1 VDLVVT
7 AMTSRIDAHHHV
19 WDLAAR
25 DQPWITGPAMDPI
38 RRNFSVDDLCPEAAA
53 AGVTATVVVQT
64 VADVTETEELLDLAA
79 TTPLI
84 AGVVGYVDVA
94 APDVGDRLD
103 RLRER
108 PSGGW
113 LVGIRSP
120 VQDEPDP
127 GWLTRPAVLDGL
139 REVARRDLVYDLL
152 IRAHQ
157 LEAARAAVTQ
167 VPHGRYV
174 LDHLAKPAIASGG
187 WEPWASGLAALAA
200 RGNVSAKLSGLVT
213 EASWSTWATGDLRPY
228 VEHAVAVFGPDR
240 LLFGSDWPV
249 CTLAAPYRRV
259 TAATTELIAGLSTTE
274 RAAVMGG
281 TAVTVYGL
289 AGRRAAGVSHRPD
302 DPDAPDSPGGV
313 IP

>member
-1 VDLVVT
+1 
-7 AMTSRIDAHHHV
+7 MTSLIDAHHHV

-25 DQPWITGPAMDPI
+25 DQPWISGPAMDPI
-38 RRNFSVDDLCPEAAA
+38 RRSFGVDDLGPEAAA

-64 VADVTETEELLDLAA
+64 VADVTETEELLDLAEA
-79 TTPLI
+79 TPLV
-84 AGVVGYVDVA
+84 AGVVGYVDLA
-94 APDVGDRLD
+94 APDVGERLD

-157 LEAARAAVTQ
+157 LEAARAAVTE

-187 WEPWASGLAALAA
+187 WEPWASDLAALGA

-228 VEHAVAVFGPDR
+228 VEHALAVFGPDR

-249 CTLAAPYRRV
+249 CTLAAPYGRV
-259 TAATTELIAGLSTTE
+259 TAATRELVAGLSTTE
-274 RAAVMGG
+274 QAAVMGG

-289 AGRRAAGVSHRPD
+289 AGRRAAGVPRDPD
-302 DPDAPDSPGGV
+302 DRDRPEDPDGV
-313 IP
+313 VP